1 MHTVRYHLERPL
13 KLHHGK
19 GANTDTEVATL
30 MEQVRLTPANH
41 FLVKYPHELSG
52 GQRQRV
58 SFARALAARPTVLLA
73 DEPVSM
79 LDVSI
84 RLEMLSLLDDLRQRL
99 SLAMLYITHD
109 IASARYF
116 ADEVLVMYAGEIVE
130 RGPAEEVTQQ
140 PAHPYTQLLVASAPD
155 PDNLGSTL
163 RRGANGTRR
172 QGPQQNQNSGA
183 DGDDRLPVQFQVPAR
198 RGPLP
203 AGGPGPGAHHG
214 HARRGLLAPGR
225 SRSGAR
231 PGAAGKWPHNRKLTP
246 NRRTREKDGL
256 MRRLHSHRRFLAVG
270 AAGLLAAGLAACSSS
285 GSSSGASN
293 TNTGAATTGKQ
304 LVMESSPES
313 TITQSFNPFV
323 PTGAPWGMGATGL
336 IYEPLIQFN
345 LAAPPK
351 YYPWLATSYAWSN
364 GGKTLTFAI
373 RQGVKW
379 NDGQPFTP
387 ANVVFTFNMLKANAA
402 VNLNGVK
409 YDQRERVRQQ
419 RRAQL
424 RDPAVHQPAVHRRHR
439 DGAGAHL
446 EVGQQPGHVRG
457 PQPGRHR
464 PDEAGQLHAAGLH
477 AGQEPLYWQ
486 ASQVQ
491 VPKVF
496 FPVYTSN
503 TSALSALFSGQ
514 IDWTG
519 NYIPG
524 LQHSFIST
532 NPEFHHHWEA
542 PGGTNSLVPNL
553 NKWPTNQLPVRQ
565 AISAAINRQLLASEG
580 ESGLENPV
588 LNATGLTPQL
598 FDAWSGP
605 VASMTVSATGSA
617 AAAQQI
623 LQKAGYTKG
632 SDGFFAKD
640 GKKVSITITNPS
652 AYTDY
657 AQVDSLVAQ
666 QLKAAG
672 IDATFQGQ
680 SVDAWNADVASGNF
694 QLTSHWSN
702 GGITPYNMYDGWLD
716 SALSS
721 GKTATG
727 NYERLKDPAVD
738 QMLAK
743 LAGAETTAQQTA
755 ALEPIAKYVAANLPI
770 IPTTTASQ
778 WFQYNSQ
785 NYVGWPTPDNP
796 YETGQPSGTNNGPGS
811 GTDEVVLLH
820 LRPRA

>member
-1 MHTVRYHLERPL
+1 
-13 KLHHGK
+13 
-19 GANTDTEVATL
+19 
-30 MEQVRLTPANH
+30 
-41 FLVKYPHELSG
+41 
-52 GQRQRV
+52 
-58 SFARALAARPTVLLA
+58 
-73 DEPVSM
+73 
-79 LDVSI
+79 
-84 RLEMLSLLDDLRQRL
+84 
-99 SLAMLYITHD
+99 
-109 IASARYF
+109 
-116 ADEVLVMYAGEIVE
+116 
-130 RGPAEEVTQQ
+130 
-140 PAHPYTQLLVASAPD
+140 
-155 PDNLGSTL
+155 
-163 RRGANGTRR
+163 
-172 QGPQQNQNSGA
+172 
-183 DGDDRLPVQFQVPAR
+183 
-198 RGPLP
+198 
-203 AGGPGPGAHHG
+203 
-214 HARRGLLAPGR
+214 
-225 SRSGAR
+225 
-231 PGAAGKWPHNRKLTP
+231 
-246 NRRTREKDGL
+246 

-293 TNTGAATTGKQ
+293 SSTGSATGKT

-313 TITQSFNPFV
+313 TITQAFNPFV
-323 PTGAPWGMGATGL
+323 PTQAAYGMGATGL

-345 LAAPPK
+345 MVAPPK
-351 YYPWLATSYAWSN
+351 NYPWLATSYAWSN

-379 NDGQPFTP
+379 SDGQPFTP
-387 ANVVFTFNMLKANAA
+387 DDVVFTFNMMKKTAA
-402 VNLNGVK
+402 VNLTGVK
-409 YDQRERVRQQ
+409 YGSVSASGNNVVLTFATPQFANLQNI
-419 RRAQL
+419 
-424 RDPAVHQPAVHRRHR
+424 
-439 DGAGAHL
+439 AGTAMVPKHIWAS
-446 EVGQQPGHVRG
+446 VGNPGTFVDASPIGTG
-457 PQPGRHR
+457 PMKLLSFTPQGFTLVKNPS
-464 PDEAGQLHAAGLH
+464 
-477 AGQEPLYWQ
+477 YWQ

-503 TSALSALFSGQ
+503 TSALSALYSGQ

-524 LQHSFIST
+524 LQHSFIDT
-532 NPEFHHHWEA
+532 NPQFHHHWEA
-542 PGGTNSLVPNL
+542 PGGTNSLMPNL

-565 AISAAINRQLLASEG
+565 AISAAINRNLLASEG
-580 ESGLENPV
+580 ESGMENPV

-598 FDAWSGP
+598 YDAWSGP
-605 VASMTVSATGSA
+605 VASMTVSGTGSA
-617 AAAQQI
+617 AAAAQI

-632 SDGFFAKD
+632 SDGFFAKG

-652 AYTDY
+652 AFTDY

-680 SVDAWNADVASGNF
+680 STDAWFADVASGNF
-694 QLTSHWSN
+694 QLTSHWSVS
-702 GGITPYNMYDGWLD
+702 GVTPYQMYDSWLD
-716 SALSS
+716 SSLSS

-727 NYERLKDPAVD
+727 NYERLNDPAVD

-743 LAGAETTAQQTA
+743 MAGAETTAQQTA

-778 WFQYNSQ
+778 WCQYNSQ

-796 YETGQPSGTNNGPGS
+796 YETCQPTGTNNNAGS